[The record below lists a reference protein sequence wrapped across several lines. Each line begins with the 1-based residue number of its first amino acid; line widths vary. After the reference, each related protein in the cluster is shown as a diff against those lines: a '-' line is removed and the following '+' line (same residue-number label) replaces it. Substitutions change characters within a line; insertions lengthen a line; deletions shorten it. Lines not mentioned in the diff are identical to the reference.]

1 MKLSLPVNS
10 IVAAGALALAGLFFV
25 GCGGG
30 GTADDAKLL
39 EGKLWKATEIS
50 GVASVL
56 TTKGNGATA
65 VFSAGQVAGSGTVNR
80 FTASY
85 ATEAGNLI
93 TIGATASTQMAG
105 PPDAMAQ
112 EQAYFAALEKAAEY
126 EVTADSLTLMDEQGG
141 TLIQYTAVQ
150 PTKLTGTEWNAIA
163 YNNGKGAL
171 QSMAAPSTITAVFG
185 TDGSLTGNASINQYT
200 TTYTTSG
207 QDQMTI
213 DAQIAST
220 QMAGPDELMTQ
231 EAAYL
236 AALPKTATYTIEDDE
251 LWLRD
256 ADGAA
261 LAHYTAR

>member
-1 MKLSLPVNS
+1 MKRSLPVVS
-10 IVAAGALALAGLFFV
+10 IVGAGALALVGLFFV
-25 GCGGG
+25 GCGGSA
-30 GTADDAKLL
+30 ADDAKQLQD
-39 EGKLWKATEIS
+39 KVWKATEIR

-56 TTKGNGATA
+56 TTKGSEATA
-65 VFSAGQVAGSGTVNR
+65 VFSEGRVTGSGTVNR

-85 ATEAGNLI
+85 TTEAGNLI
-93 TIGATASTQMAG
+93 TISAPASTQMAG
-105 PPDAMAQ
+105 PPEAMAQ

-126 EVTADSLTLMDEQGG
+126 KVTADSLTLMDEQGG

-163 YNNGKGAL
+163 YNNGKGGL
-171 QSMAAPSTITAVFG
+171 QSLAASSTITAVFG
-185 TDGSLTGNASINQYT
+185 TDGSLTGNASINQYN
-200 TTYTTSG
+200 TTYTTSD

-236 AALPKTATYTIEDDE
+236 AALPKTATSTIEGDE

-261 LAHYTAR
+261 LAHYIAR